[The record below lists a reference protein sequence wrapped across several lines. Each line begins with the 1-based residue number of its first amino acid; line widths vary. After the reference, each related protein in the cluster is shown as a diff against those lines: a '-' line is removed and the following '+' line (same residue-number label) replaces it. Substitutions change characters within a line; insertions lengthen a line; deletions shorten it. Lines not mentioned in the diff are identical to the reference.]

1 MFDDPKKELQ
11 QLEEQLLALEPDED
25 FERFYEDIYSEFGE
39 EPADENGPMQDL
51 KLETPR
57 RPQSNAYSDSTR
69 YAAPV
74 KKDNSIRNLTILACV
89 ETLGIVAVV
98 LWWVLRLL

>member
-11 QLEEQLLALEPDED
+11 QLEEQLLALEQDED

-39 EPADENGPMQDL
+39 EPVGKETRMQDL
-51 KLETPR
+51 KPEPPKRPR
-57 RPQSNAYSDSTR
+57 SNTYSDSTR

-74 KKDNSIRNLTILACV
+74 KKDNTIRNLTILACV

-98 LWWVLRLL
+98 LWWVMRLL